1 MRMVGIELGELRCD
15 HGHCAGSCGS
25 KQRTSLD
32 KDYMEANEKTKS
44 SECYFGMFTKNPLR
58 SKPRVIMVLLKSGKC
73 YLQAAK

>member
-15 HGHCAGSCGS
+15 HGHCAGSYGS

-44 SECYFGMFTKNPLR
+44 SEGYFGMFTK
-58 SKPRVIMVLLKSGKC
+58 IH
-73 YLQAAK
+73 